1 MYENEHIDPK
11 IEHFFC
17 SYFRPDKAKF
27 QSDRILYY
35 LAQKVHYCRVI
46 KTLTMTEMDG
56 MDRKIENKGFLSRKM
71 IWYLLFGAL
80 MLSVLAVIIFGDKS
94 SKYNVDVSR
103 ITIEEVKHDVFQDY
117 ITVQG
122 TVEPITTI
130 YLDAV
135 ENGSV
140 QEILIEEGNM
150 VKKGDVILRLA
161 NDNLLLEIT
170 NSEAQVVR
178 AINELRTARL
188 QMDQTRLN
196 YKQQIIELDITVTQ
210 SRRLY
215 ENNKLLR
222 EQGHISREEFDQ
234 SREAYESSNELYD
247 LVLENF
253 RNDSLYRS
261 IQINSLEKSVE
272 SMETSMEIIQR
283 RMENL
288 NIKASVDGE
297 LASLNPEIG
306 EVVTYGT
313 RVGTIN
319 ILDSYK
325 LRVDIDEHYIARIQ
339 SGLTGECDFA
349 STPYTGVITKVY
361 PEVQNGRFAVDMVFT
376 EEVPA
381 QIRIGQTSR
390 IRLQLGESKEG
401 VLLTKGG
408 FYQTTGGQWV
418 FVLDESEEFAVKRDI
433 SIGRQNP
440 RYYEVLGGLEP
451 GEKVIVS
458 SYQNYADHDKLILK
472 HNR

>member
-1 MYENEHIDPK
+1 
-11 IEHFFC
+11 
-17 SYFRPDKAKF
+17 
-27 QSDRILYY
+27 
-35 LAQKVHYCRVI
+35 
-46 KTLTMTEMDG
+46 MTEMDG
-56 MDRKIENKGFLSRKM
+56 MDRKLDKKKGLTRKM

-80 MLSVLAVIIFGDKS
+80 MSTVLGIIIFGDKS
-94 SKYNVDVSR
+94 SKYNLDVSR
-103 ITIEEVKHDVFQDY
+103 ITIEEVRQDVFQDY

-135 ENGSV
+135 EGGRV
-140 QEILIEEGNM
+140 DEILIEEGNM
-150 VKKGDVILRLA
+150 VKQGDVILKLT

-170 NSEAQVVR
+170 NNEAQVVR

-188 QMDQTRLN
+188 QMDQTKLN
-196 YKQQIIELDITVTQ
+196 YKQQIINLEITVTQ
-210 SRRLY
+210 NQRVFD
-215 ENNKLLR
+215 NNKILF
-222 EQGHISREEFDQ
+222 EQKHISREEFDI
-234 SREAYESSNELYD
+234 SKESFESSTELLD
-247 LVLENF
+247 LLLENF
-253 RNDSLYRS
+253 RNDSIYRS
-261 IQINSLEKSVE
+261 IQISSLETSVQ
-272 SMETSMEIIQR
+272 SMEASMRIIR
-283 RMENL
+283 RRLDNL
-288 NIKASVDGE
+288 NIKATADGE
-297 LASLNPEIG
+297 LASLIPEIG
-306 EVVTYGT
+306 QVITYGT

-319 ILDSYK
+319 VLDSYK

-339 SGLTGECDFA
+339 RGLFGECDFA
-349 STPYTGVITKVY
+349 SSPYSGVITKIY
-361 PEVQNGRFAVDMVFT
+361 PEVANGRFAVDMVFT
-376 EEVPA
+376 DTVPK

-401 VLLTKGG
+401 ILLTKGG

-418 FVLDESEEFAVKRDI
+418 FVLDESEEIAMKRDI

>member
-1 MYENEHIDPK
+1 MDAMDKK
-11 IEHFFC
+11 IEKKGI
-17 SYFRPDKAKF
+17 P
-27 QSDRILYY
+27 
-35 LAQKVHYCRVI
+35 
-46 KTLTMTEMDG
+46 
-56 MDRKIENKGFLSRKM
+56 RKY
-71 IWYLLFGAL
+71 IWYFLFGAL
-80 MLSVLAVIIFGDKS
+80 MITVLGVIIFGDKS

-103 ITIEEVKHDVFQDY
+103 ITIEEVKQDVFQDY

-135 ENGSV
+135 EGGRV
-140 QEILIEEGNM
+140 EEILIEEGNM
-150 VKKGDVILRLA
+150 VKKGDVILRIS

-170 NSEAQVVR
+170 NNEAQVVR

-188 QMDQTRLN
+188 QMDQTKLN
-196 YKQQIIELDITVTQ
+196 YKQQIINLEITVTQ
-210 SRRLY
+210 NKRMY
-215 ENNKLLR
+215 ANNKVLR
-222 EQGHISREEFDQ
+222 SQDHISREEFDQ
-234 SREAYESSNELYD
+234 SREAYESSEEL
-247 LVLENF
+247 LELLLENY
-253 RNDSLYRS
+253 RNDSIYRS
-261 IQINSLEKSVE
+261 IQISSLEISVSSMEE
-272 SMETSMEIIQR
+272 SMKIIR
-283 RMENL
+283 RRLDNL

-297 LASLNPEIG
+297 LATLNPEIG
-306 EVVTYGT
+306 EVISYGS

-325 LRVDIDEHYIARIQ
+325 LRVDIDEHYIARITK
-339 SGLTGECDFA
+339 GLNGECDFA
-349 STPYTGVITKVY
+349 STPYTGIIKKIY

-418 FVLDESEEFAVKRDI
+418 FVLDPSEEFAVKRDI

>member
-1 MYENEHIDPK
+1 MSGMDKK
-11 IEHFFC
+11 IE
-17 SYFRPDKAKF
+17 
-27 QSDRILYY
+27 
-35 LAQKVHYCRVI
+35 QKGI
-46 KTLTMTEMDG
+46 P
-56 MDRKIENKGFLSRKM
+56 RKV
-71 IWYLLFGAL
+71 IWYMVFGAL
-80 MLSVLAVIIFGDKS
+80 LLAVLGVIIFGDKS

-103 ITIEEVKHDVFQDY
+103 ITIEEVKQDVFQDY

-135 ENGSV
+135 EGGRV
-140 QEILIEEGNM
+140 EEILIEEGNM
-150 VKKGDVILRLA
+150 VKKGDVIIRLS

-188 QMDQTRLN
+188 QMDQTRLR
-196 YKQQIIELDITVTQ
+196 YKEQIINLEITVTQ
-210 SRRLY
+210 NRRMY

-222 EQGHISREEFDQ
+222 EQKHISREEFDQ
-234 SREAYESSNELYD
+234 SKEAFESSDELLD
-247 LVLENF
+247 LLIENY
-253 RNDSLYRS
+253 RNDSIYRS
-261 IQINSLEKSVE
+261 IQISSLEKSVE
-272 SMETSMEIIQR
+272 SMEQSMEIIQR

-288 NIKASVDGE
+288 NIKATVDGE
-297 LASLNPEIG
+297 LAILNPEIG
-306 EVVTYGT
+306 QVITYGT

-325 LRVDIDEHYIARIQ
+325 LRVDIDEHYIARITR
-339 SGLTGECDFA
+339 GLNGECDFA
-349 STPYTGVITKVY
+349 SNPYTGVITKIY
-361 PEVQNGRFAVDMVFT
+361 PEVQGGRFAVDMVFT
-376 EEVPA
+376 DKVPE

-401 VLLTKGG
+401 ILLTKGG

-418 FVLDESEEFAVKRDI
+418 FVLDPTEEFAVKRDI

>member
-1 MYENEHIDPK
+1 
-11 IEHFFC
+11 
-17 SYFRPDKAKF
+17 
-27 QSDRILYY
+27 
-35 LAQKVHYCRVI
+35 
-46 KTLTMTEMDG
+46 MDG
-56 MDRKIENKGFLSRKM
+56 MDRKIEKKGWLSRKT
-71 IWYLLFGAL
+71 IWYIVFAAL
-80 MLSVLAVIIFGDKS
+80 MLFVLGIIIFGDKS

-103 ITIEEVKHDVFQDY
+103 ITIEEVKRDVFQDY

-130 YLDAV
+130 YLDAIEGGRV
-135 ENGSV
+135 D
-140 QEILIEEGNM
+140 EILIEEGNM
-150 VKKGDVILRLA
+150 VKRGDVIIRLS

-170 NSEAQVVR
+170 NNEALVVR

-188 QMDQTRLN
+188 QMDQIQFN
-196 YKQQIIELDITVTQ
+196 YRQQIINMNISVIQ
-210 SRRLY
+210 SHRLY
-215 ENNKLLR
+215 NNNVILF
-222 EQGHISREEFDQ
+222 EQKHISREEFDQ
-234 SREAYESSNELYD
+234 SKEAYESSSELLEL
-247 LVLENF
+247 LVENY
-253 RNDSLYRS
+253 RNDSIYRS
-261 IQINSLEKSVE
+261 IQINSLESSVQ
-272 SMETSMEIIQR
+272 SMETSMRIIR
-283 RMENL
+283 RRLDNL
-288 NIKASVDGE
+288 NVKASIAGE
-297 LASLNPEIG
+297 LATLNPEIG
-306 EVVTYGT
+306 EVITYGS

-319 ILDSYK
+319 VLDSYK

-339 SGLTGECDFA
+339 KGLFGECDFA
-349 STPYTGVITKVY
+349 STPYMGEIKKIY

-376 EEVPA
+376 EEVPE

-418 FVLDESEEFAVKRDI
+418 FVLDPSEEFAVKRDI

>member
-1 MYENEHIDPK
+1 MNDQ
-11 IEHFFC
+11 
-17 SYFRPDKAKF
+17 A
-27 QSDRILYY
+27 
-35 LAQKVHYCRVI
+35 
-46 KTLTMTEMDG
+46 G
-56 MDRKIENKGFLSRKM
+56 MDRKLEKKGFINRKT
-71 IWYLLFGAL
+71 IWYFVFGAL
-80 MLSVLAVIIFGDKS
+80 MLTVLGIIIFGDKS

-103 ITIEEVKHDVFQDY
+103 ITIEEVKEDVFQDY

-135 ENGSV
+135 EGGSV

-150 VKKGDVILRLA
+150 VKKGDVIIRLN

-170 NSEAQVVR
+170 NAEAQIVR
-178 AINELRTARL
+178 SINELRTARL
-188 QMDQTRLN
+188 QMDQTKLS
-196 YKQQIIELDITVTQ
+196 YKQQIIELQMTVAQ
-210 SRRLY
+210 AKRLY
-215 ENNKLLR
+215 ENNKVLR
-222 EQGHISREEFDQ
+222 AQDHISREEFDQ
-234 SREAYESSNELYD
+234 SKESYESSSELLN
-247 LVLENF
+247 LVLENYK
-253 RNDSLYRS
+253 NDSIYRS
-261 IQINSLEKSVE
+261 IQISSLEASVK
-272 SMETSMEIIQR
+272 SMETSMEIIRR
-283 RMENL
+283 RMDNL
-288 NIKASVDGE
+288 NIKATADGE

-339 SGLTGECDFA
+339 RGLYGECDFA
-349 STPYTGVITKVY
+349 STPYTGVITKIY
-361 PEVQNGRFAVDMVFT
+361 PEVAGGRFAVDMVFT
-376 EEVPA
+376 EEVPE

-401 VLLTKGG
+401 ILLTKGG

-418 FVLDESEEFAVKRDI
+418 FVLDETEEFAVKRDI

-472 HNR
+472 YNR

>member
-1 MYENEHIDPK
+1 M
-11 IEHFFC
+11 
-17 SYFRPDKAKF
+17 DK
-27 QSDRILYY
+27 
-35 LAQKVHYCRVI
+35 V
-46 KTLTMTEMDG
+46 DG
-56 MDRKIENKGFLSRKM
+56 MDRKLEKKRGITKKN
-71 IWYLLFGAL
+71 IWYILFGAL
-80 MLSVLAVIIFGDKS
+80 MIAVFVIIIFGDKS

-103 ITIEEVKHDVFQDY
+103 ITIEEVKRDVFQDY

-135 ENGSV
+135 EGGRV
-140 QEILIEEGNM
+140 EEILIEEGNM
-150 VKKGDVILRLA
+150 VKKGNVIIRLS

-178 AINELRTARL
+178 AINELRTVRL

-196 YKQQIIELDITVTQ
+196 YKQQIIQLETSVKQ
-210 SRRLY
+210 ARRMY
-215 ENNKLLR
+215 DNNKVLR
-222 EQGHISREEFDQ
+222 EQEHISREEFDQ
-234 SREAYESSNELYD
+234 SREHYLSSREL
-247 LVLENF
+247 LELMLENYK
-253 RNDSLYRS
+253 NDSIYRS
-261 IQINSLEKSVE
+261 IQIASLEKSVE
-272 SMETSMEIIQR
+272 SMEKSMIIIQR

-306 EVVTYGT
+306 EVVTYGN

-319 ILDSYK
+319 ILSSYK
-325 LRVDIDEHYIARIQ
+325 LRVDIDEHYIARVAR
-339 SGLTGECDFA
+339 GLTGECDFA
-349 STPYTGVITKVY
+349 SVPYTGEIKKVY
-361 PEVQNGRFAVDMVFT
+361 PEVQGGRFAVDMVFT
-376 EEVPA
+376 GEVPE

-418 FVLDESEEFAVKRDI
+418 FVVDASGEFAENRDI

-458 SYQNYADHDKLILK
+458 SYQNYSDHDKLILK
-472 HNR
+472 YNR

>member
-1 MYENEHIDPK
+1 
-11 IEHFFC
+11 
-17 SYFRPDKAKF
+17 
-27 QSDRILYY
+27 
-35 LAQKVHYCRVI
+35 
-46 KTLTMTEMDG
+46 MDG
-56 MDRKIENKGFLSRKM
+56 MDRKIEKKGWLSRKT
-71 IWYLLFGAL
+71 IWYIVFAAIMLTVFGI
-80 MLSVLAVIIFGDKS
+80 IIFGDKS

-103 ITIEEVKHDVFQDY
+103 ITIEEVKRDVFQDY

-122 TVEPITTI
+122 SVEPITTI

-135 ENGSV
+135 EGGRV
-140 QEILIEEGNM
+140 EEILIEEGNM
-150 VKKGDVILRLA
+150 VKRGDVIIRLS

-170 NSEAQVVR
+170 NNEALVVR

-188 QMDQTRLN
+188 QMDQTRLT
-196 YKQQIIELDITVTQ
+196 YKQQIIELDIRVKQ
-210 SRRLY
+210 NKRSY
-215 ENNKLLR
+215 GNNVILFK
-222 EQGHISREEFDQ
+222 QDHISREEFDQ
-234 SREAYESSNELYD
+234 SKEAYESSSELLEL
-247 LVLENF
+247 LVENY
-253 RNDSLYRS
+253 RNDSIYRS
-261 IQINSLEKSVE
+261 IQINSLETSVR
-272 SMETSMEIIQR
+272 SMEKSMRIIR
-283 RMENL
+283 RRLDNL
-288 NIKASVDGE
+288 NVKATINGE
-297 LASLNPEIG
+297 LATLNPEIG
-306 EVVTYGT
+306 EVITYGN

-319 ILDSYK
+319 VLDSYK

-339 SGLTGECDFA
+339 RGLTGECDFA
-349 STPYTGVITKVY
+349 NTPYLGEIKKIY

-376 EEVPA
+376 EKVPE

-418 FVLDESEEFAVKRDI
+418 FVLDETEEFAVKRDI

>member
-1 MYENEHIDPK
+1 MDN
-11 IEHFFC
+11 
-17 SYFRPDKAKF
+17 
-27 QSDRILYY
+27 
-35 LAQKVHYCRVI
+35 
-46 KTLTMTEMDG
+46 TDG
-56 MDRKIENKGFLSRKM
+56 MDRKLEKKRGITRKN
-71 IWYLLFGAL
+71 IWYILFGAL
-80 MLSVLAVIIFGDKS
+80 MIAVLAVIIFGDKS

-103 ITIEEVKHDVFQDY
+103 ITIEEVKRDVFQDY

-122 TVEPITTI
+122 TVEPITTV

-135 ENGSV
+135 EGGRV
-140 QEILIEEGNM
+140 EEILIEEGNM
-150 VKKGDVILRLA
+150 VETGDVIIRLS

-196 YKQQIIELDITVTQ
+196 YKQQIINLDISATQ
-210 SRRLY
+210 AKRAY

-222 EQGHISREEFDQ
+222 EQEHISREEFAQ
-234 SREAYESSNELYD
+234 SREAFEGASEMLELM
-247 LVLENF
+247 LVNF
-253 RNDSLYRS
+253 RNDSMYRS
-261 IQINSLEKSVE
+261 IQISSLETSVE
-272 SMETSMEIIQR
+272 SMEKSMVIIQR

-288 NIKASVDGE
+288 NIKATVDGE
-297 LASLNPEIG
+297 LANLNPEIG

-313 RVGTIN
+313 RVGIIN
-319 ILDSYK
+319 ILSSYK
-325 LRVDIDEHYIARIQ
+325 LRVDIDEHYIARVQ
-339 SGLTGECDFA
+339 RGLNGECDFA
-349 STPYTGVITKVY
+349 SVPYTGVITKVY
-361 PEVQNGRFAVDMVFT
+361 PEVQGGRFAVDMVFT
-376 EEVPA
+376 EKVPE

-401 VLLTKGG
+401 ILLTKGG

-418 FVLDESEEFAVKRDI
+418 FVLDESGEFAEKRDI

-458 SYQNYADHDKLILK
+458 SYQNYSDHDKLILK

>member
-1 MYENEHIDPK
+1 
-11 IEHFFC
+11 
-17 SYFRPDKAKF
+17 
-27 QSDRILYY
+27 
-35 LAQKVHYCRVI
+35 
-46 KTLTMTEMDG
+46 MTEMDG
-56 MDRKIENKGFLSRKM
+56 MDRKIEKKGFLSRKT
-71 IWYLLFGAL
+71 IWYIVFGAL
-80 MLSVLAVIIFGDKS
+80 MLTVLGIIIFGDKS

-103 ITIEEVKHDVFQDY
+103 ITIAEVVRDVFQDY

-135 ENGSV
+135 EGGSV
-140 QEILIEEGNM
+140 QEILIEEGTM
-150 VKKGDVILRLA
+150 VKKGDVILRLT
-161 NDNLLLEIT
+161 NDNLRLEIT

-178 AINELRTARL
+178 AINELRNARL

-196 YKQQIIELDITVTQ
+196 YKQQIINLQKTVVQ
-210 SRRLY
+210 AERKY
-215 ENNKLLR
+215 ENNKVLR
-222 EQGHISREEFDQ
+222 EEGHISREDFDQ
-234 SREAYESSNELYD
+234 SKEEYESSKEMLA
-247 LVLENF
+247 LLLENY
-253 RNDSLYRS
+253 RNDSLYRGN
-261 IQINSLEKSVE
+261 QINALEKSVE
-272 SMETSMEIIQR
+272 SMETSMEIIQG

-288 NIKASVDGE
+288 NIKATADGE

-306 EVVTYGT
+306 EVVTYGM

-325 LRVDIDEHYIARIQ
+325 LRVEIDEHYIARIQ
-339 SGLTGECDFA
+339 RGLTGECDFA
-349 STPYTGVITKVY
+349 SKAYTGVITKVY

-376 EEVPA
+376 DTVPD

-401 VLLTKGG
+401 ILLTKGG

-418 FVLDESEEFAVKRDI
+418 FVLDPSEEYAVKRDI

-440 RYYEVLGGLEP
+440 RYYEVLSGLEP

>member
-1 MYENEHIDPK
+1 MSGMDKK
-11 IEHFFC
+11 IE
-17 SYFRPDKAKF
+17 K
-27 QSDRILYY
+27 
-35 LAQKVHYCRVI
+35 
-46 KTLTMTEMDG
+46 
-56 MDRKIENKGFLSRKM
+56 KGIRSKH
-71 IWYLLFGAL
+71 IWYFLFGAL
-80 MLSVLAVIIFGDKS
+80 LLLVLGVIIFGDKS

-103 ITIEEVKHDVFQDY
+103 ITIEEVKRDVFQDY

-135 ENGSV
+135 EGGRV
-140 QEILIEEGNM
+140 EEILIEEGNM
-150 VKKGDVILRLA
+150 VKEGDVIIKLS

-188 QMDQTRLN
+188 QMDQTRLS
-196 YKQQIIELDITVTQ
+196 YKQQIINLEITVTQ
-210 SRRLY
+210 NKRMY
-215 ENNKLLR
+215 ENNKVLR
-222 EQGHISREEFDQ
+222 EQNHISREEFDQ
-234 SREAYESSNELYD
+234 SREAFESSEEL
-247 LVLENF
+247 LELLEENY
-253 RNDSLYRS
+253 RNDSIYRS
-261 IQINSLEKSVE
+261 IQISSLEASVE
-272 SMETSMEIIQR
+272 SMEASMEIIQR

-288 NIKASVDGE
+288 NIKATVDGE
-297 LASLNPEIG
+297 LAILNPEIG
-306 EVVTYGT
+306 QVITYGT

-325 LRVDIDEHYIARIQ
+325 LRVDIDEHYIARITRD
-339 SGLTGECDFA
+339 LTGECDFA
-349 STPYTGVITKVY
+349 SHPYTGVIKKIY
-361 PEVQNGRFAVDMVFT
+361 PEVQGGRFAVDMVFT
-376 EEVPA
+376 DKVPA

-418 FVLDESEEFAVKRDI
+418 FVLDPTEEFAEKRDI

>member
-1 MYENEHIDPK
+1 MDG
-11 IEHFFC
+11 
-17 SYFRPDKAKF
+17 
-27 QSDRILYY
+27 
-35 LAQKVHYCRVI
+35 
-46 KTLTMTEMDG
+46 MDG
-56 MDRKIENKGFLSRKM
+56 MDRKLEKKRGITKKN
-71 IWYLLFGAL
+71 IWYFLFGAL
-80 MLSVLAVIIFGDKS
+80 IITVLAIIIFGDKS

-103 ITIEEVKHDVFQDY
+103 ITIEEVKRDVFQDY

-135 ENGSV
+135 EGGSV
-140 QEILIEEGNM
+140 EEILIDEGNM
-150 VKKGDVILRLA
+150 VKKGDVILTLI
-161 NDNLLLEIT
+161 NDNLLLEIS
-170 NSEAQVVR
+170 NNEALVVR
-178 AINELRTARL
+178 AVNELRTSRL
-188 QMDQTRLN
+188 QMDQTRLA
-196 YKQQIIELDITVTQ
+196 YMQQIIELETTVAQ
-210 SRRLY
+210 AHRMY
-215 ENNKLLR
+215 ENNKTLR
-222 EQGHISREEFDQ
+222 EQEHISREEFEQ
-234 SREAYESSNELYD
+234 SKEAYESGQKMLN
-247 LVLENF
+247 LVIENY
-253 RNDSLYRS
+253 RNDSLYRD
-261 IQINSLEKSVE
+261 IQINSLETSVKSMEE
-272 SMETSMEIIQR
+272 SMRIIR
-283 RMENL
+283 RRLDNL
-288 NIKASVDGE
+288 NIKAPVNGE

-319 ILDSYK
+319 VLDSYK
-325 LRVDIDEHYIARIQ
+325 LRVDIDEHYIARVQ
-339 SGLTGECDFA
+339 RGLNGECDFA

-376 EEVPA
+376 EEVPE

-418 FVLDESEEFAVKRDI
+418 FVLDETEEFAIKRDI

-440 RYYEVLGGLEP
+440 RYYEVLSGLEP

>member
-1 MYENEHIDPK
+1 
-11 IEHFFC
+11 
-17 SYFRPDKAKF
+17 
-27 QSDRILYY
+27 
-35 LAQKVHYCRVI
+35 
-46 KTLTMTEMDG
+46 MDG
-56 MDRKIENKGFLSRKM
+56 MDKQLEKKRGITKKN
-71 IWYLLFGAL
+71 IWYILFGML
-80 MLSVLAVIIFGDKS
+80 MIAVLGIIIFGDKS

-103 ITIEEVKHDVFQDY
+103 ITIEEVKQDVFQDY

-135 ENGSV
+135 EGGRV
-140 QEILIEEGNM
+140 EEILIEEGNM
-150 VKKGDVILRLA
+150 VKDGDIILRLS

-170 NSEAQVVR
+170 NNEAQVVR

-188 QMDQTRLN
+188 QMDQTKLN
-196 YKQQIIELDITVTQ
+196 YKQQIINGEVTVAQ
-210 SRRLY
+210 NKRMY
-215 ENNKLLR
+215 NNNKVLR
-222 EQGHISREEFDQ
+222 EQNHISREEFDQ
-234 SREAYESSNELYD
+234 SREAYESSDEL
-247 LVLENF
+247 LKLLIENF
-253 RNDSLYRS
+253 RNDSIYRS
-261 IQINSLEKSVE
+261 IQINSLESSVSSMEE
-272 SMETSMEIIQR
+272 SMIIIR
-283 RMENL
+283 RRLENL
-288 NIKASVDGE
+288 NVKASVDGE
-297 LASLNPEIG
+297 LAILNPEIG
-306 EVVTYGT
+306 QVITYGT

-325 LRVDIDEHYIARIQ
+325 LRVDIDEHYIARITRD
-339 SGLTGECDFA
+339 LKGECDFA
-349 STPYTGVITKVY
+349 STPYNGIIKKIY

-376 EEVPA
+376 DGIPA

-390 IRLQLGESKEG
+390 IRLQLGESKQG

-418 FVLDESEEFAVKRDI
+418 FVLDKTEEFAIKRDI